1 MLYKPSEL
9 QIYHINT
16 LTYIHTHKYNLSSTE
31 YLLLSMT
38 FKKKILPMWTLN
50 IVMFLVMLLLMESG
64 NSGKQ
69 SRNELI
75 SYDEDIFRSFSFYIV
90 LKKVFVCGIS
100 RKWIDL
106 LQSFNF
112 RYYKKIV
119 VHTLFSDDLQINTV
133 HICLPHCPNVT
144 ISLGNPTYIAFEG
157 FHPLWSICELT
168 KRHIFKDFHCYF

>member
-100 RKWIDL
+100 RK
-106 LQSFNF
+106 
-112 RYYKKIV
+112 
-119 VHTLFSDDLQINTV
+119 
-133 HICLPHCPNVT
+133 
-144 ISLGNPTYIAFEG
+144 
-157 FHPLWSICELT
+157 
-168 KRHIFKDFHCYF
+168 